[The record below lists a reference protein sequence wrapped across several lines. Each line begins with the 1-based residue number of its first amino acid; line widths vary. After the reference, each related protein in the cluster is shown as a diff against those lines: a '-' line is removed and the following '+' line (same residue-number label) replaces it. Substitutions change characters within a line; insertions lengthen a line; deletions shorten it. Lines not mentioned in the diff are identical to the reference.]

1 MQQSPVIILLK
12 QKVDE
17 FFSRYSHIPSKQ
29 KIYAKFD
36 RTLFSQDFESLSFYL
51 KEVRQ
56 CLTQLEKIND
66 DNVQKYTFYSEKLKG
81 QCKALSEALSQ
92 TNAKTNIK
100 FQHNDTNLQSV
111 QERREKQRIALNK
124 LPPRERLSKYY
135 EALQALNT
143 KLERQ
148 RDCFEEATLLQDKQ
162 TYSQQIAITQ
172 QRKQRCSEAIE
183 QLEEYLALLDT
194 TSEK

>member
-1 MQQSPVIILLK
+1 M
-12 QKVDE
+12 
-17 FFSRYSHIPSKQ
+17 
-29 KIYAKFD
+29 
-36 RTLFSQDFESLSFYL
+36 SFYL
-51 KEVRQ
+51 KEIRQ

-81 QCKALSEALSQ
+81 QCNALSEALSQ

-100 FQHNDTNLQSV
+100 FQHNDTSLQSV

-135 EALQALNT
+135 EALQTLNT

>member
-1 MQQSPVIILLK
+1 MALKFFNCATISCYYLTLK

-51 KEVRQ
+51 KEIRQ

-66 DNVQKYTFYSEKLKG
+66 DNVQKYTFYSEKLKDNVR
-81 QCKALSEALSQ
+81 LSQ
-92 TNAKTNIK
+92 RCCRCIAKQTSNFSITIQVCNLYKSGGKNKELNI
-100 FQHNDTNLQSV
+100 
-111 QERREKQRIALNK
+111 LNK
-124 LPPRERLSKYY
+124 SSSKERLSKYY

-143 KLERQ
+143 KLGTMNR
-148 RDCFEEATLLQDKQ
+148 LL
-162 TYSQQIAITQ
+162 
-172 QRKQRCSEAIE
+172 
-183 QLEEYLALLDT
+183 
-194 TSEK
+194 